1 MHFYLHYGYVMFIL
15 LNFFLENYSGTKIYR
30 IYNLKMSTQNKSD
43 MLWNKGTVGKAFSV
57 MLRALYTFLKYA
69 LKRKHCNQEK
79 NRLWVFG
86 ECRIYTL
93 MSKIIFTYQK
103 MMIFNE
109 ISNQCDPYLQ
119 GMCENQA

>member
-79 NRLWVFG
+79 NRL
-86 ECRIYTL
+86 
-93 MSKIIFTYQK
+93 
-103 MMIFNE
+103 
-109 ISNQCDPYLQ
+109 
-119 GMCENQA
+119 